1 MICIKSVSPVLFAL
15 TLGGCGTVATGSGPW
30 NQIRVG
36 NENGVPPF
44 EYADGQGSRTGLNIE
59 LINAACAA
67 VGSHCPI
74 VETPYA
80 TNIDALEANK
90 IDLILPMTDTEA
102 RRQRVAFTEVLYP
115 LQSQLVAA
123 KGSGLMAT
131 AQSLRGKR
139 VGVLAGTVR
148 EAYARAR
155 WEPQGVTII
164 SYELNSQ
171 LIRDLQAQRI
181 DATLQDIV
189 EINFAFLNTS
199 QGQGYE
205 LAGQPLD
212 DPMLGVGP
220 SIAVRKNNPELVAL
234 INSGLERIKQ
244 NGQYQA
250 IVSRYLPATP
260 SSPNPIIFT
269 PGTANL
275 PFSEAAQVG
284 RTLYLSGILG
294 LGANGDIVPGGIRAE
309 TNAAMNQLRDIVER
323 HGGSMSQVAK
333 CTVILADI
341 NDFSAMNEVYARYFP
356 EGKRPTRTTFQAGKL
371 IGNARVEI
379 ECLALI

>member
-1 MICIKSVSPVLFAL
+1 MTGIKSVSPVLLAL
-15 TLGGCGTVATGSGPW
+15 TLGGCGTVATDNGPW
-30 NQIRVG
+30 EHIRVG

-44 EYADGQGSRTGLNIE
+44 EYTDGQGSRTGLNIE

-67 VGSHCPI
+67 IGSRCPI

-80 TNIDALEANK
+80 TNIDALEGNK

-102 RRQRVAFTEVLYP
+102 RRQRVAFTGVLYP

-123 KGSGLMAT
+123 KHSGLIAT
-131 AQSLRGKR
+131 AQSLQGKR
-139 VGVLAGTVR
+139 IGVLAGTVR

-155 WEPQGVTII
+155 WEPQGVTIL

-189 EINFAFLNTS
+189 EINFALLNTP

-205 LAGQPLD
+205 LTGQPLA

-234 INSGLERIKQ
+234 INCGLERVKQ

-250 IVSRYLPATP
+250 IVSRYLLVTP
-260 SSPNPIIFT
+260 SSPNPIVLT
-269 PGTANL
+269 PSPTDL
-275 PFSEAAQVG
+275 PVC
-284 RTLYLSGILG
+284 
-294 LGANGDIVPGGIRAE
+294 
-309 TNAAMNQLRDIVER
+309 
-323 HGGSMSQVAK
+323 H
-333 CTVILADI
+333 
-341 NDFSAMNEVYARYFP
+341 FP
-356 EGKRPTRTTFQAGKL
+356 KL
-371 IGNARVEI
+371 QK
-379 ECLALI
+379 